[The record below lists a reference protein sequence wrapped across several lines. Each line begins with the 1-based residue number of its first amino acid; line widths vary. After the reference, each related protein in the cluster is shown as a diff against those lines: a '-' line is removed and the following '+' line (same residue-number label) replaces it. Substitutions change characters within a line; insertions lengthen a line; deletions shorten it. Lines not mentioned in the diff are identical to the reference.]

1 MEVAMEGVGSG
12 AKANVLVQVEGGTPF
27 PAEVQIEVDGL
38 DPENMPLRMSG
49 VFTKL
54 PTAHPLNSELASF
67 SLHSDRSGG
76 GSSHIIWFFER
87 RHGYRFRMTQGTAL
101 DFRAEHQS
109 VNPLTGRQGFEGK
122 RRTGRSGST

>member
-1 MEVAMEGVGSG
+1 MLKSRRFGLSAEPQWMEVAMEGVGSG
-12 AKANVLVQVEGGTPF
+12 AKASVLVQVEGGTPF

-76 GSSHIIWFFER
+76 GSRSEEQ
-87 RHGYRFRMTQGTAL
+87 TSEL
-101 DFRAEHQS
+101 QS
-109 VNPLTGRQGFEGK
+109 L
-122 RRTGRSGST
+122 